1 LKVTEPGGR
10 VTTYTYNTAG
20 NRATETVV
28 SGGVTTTTTYSYNTR
43 GWLTT
48 TVAVS
53 GNTTMTVTY
62 AYDQNGNQISS
73 TKETVEPATGGTIS
87 GGIFAGNEYV
97 SYYTYD
103 VWNNMTQSVSENNTV
118 ENYYDGNGLRYGRK
132 VDDGTMTVSLYEY
145 DKVILEVNGT
155 SGAQTA
161 VNVYGNQL
169 ISRNGDY
176 YMYNGHG
183 DVTMIVNTGG
193 TVLASYYYDAFGVH
207 LSSAG
212 TVSNPYRYAGY
223 MFDEE
228 TGLYYLNS
236 RYYDP
241 ETARFLS
248 EDTYLG
254 SASDPL
260 SLNLYAYVKYNPLKY
275 YDPTGHEPIPGYPDP
290 SDPNGYYKDHYG
302 TPDNSSDIDDLPKY
316 YWEDFYKHHNP
327 VEDWPKE
334 SNKVENEKDLSQQTN
349 GGEDTTPNDDTPNKI
364 VPSPQPPSPAPK
376 QYENY
381 EKLFEYADDFYKQ
394 TGIVLLSYLRDK
406 PSNGGIVIA
415 DKLWSTIEKKWL
427 YYTIEERLEIFESL
441 QELTDDW
448 LYMDEN
454 GHVRIFIAWAEYVLL
469 CNAFDVEYSIENTRP
484 KGTELVQSVMSS
496 ARTTTIF
503 YYDSNSAWRHPDANE
518 KDTTNGVGVNVSVFY
533 NPKENPQNYLAL
545 NGKNKGINGNDV
557 VNGQK
562 PNYISLGHELVHAY
576 GYITGTSVAGMTLVT
591 FTGYGHMYKDINTPT
606 EELVTV
612 GIIGSAR
619 PITENDLL
627 KEHGYSLRGAY
638 STVSH
643 K

>member
-1 LKVTEPGGR
+1 MC
-10 VTTYTYNTAG
+10 TAG
-20 NRATETVV
+20 NRATEKVV

-53 GNTTMTVTY
+53 GTTTTTVTY
-62 AYDQNGNQISS
+62 TYDQNGNQTISN
-73 TKETVEPATGGTIS
+73 KETVEPATGGTIS

-132 VDDGTMTVSLYEY
+132 VDDGAMTVSLYEY

-183 DVTMIVNTGG
+183 DVTMIVNSSG

-275 YDPTGHEPIPGYPDP
+275 YDPTGHGAIGNLLSSFVNDPLKTLKRVIEPLLPVIVNEIIKTIINYTSEQSTVYEAPQIGTSVYETMSDEEQNKIKQDSSDYRPVSIITPDVTPYETKRDNWQNYTATNP
-290 SDPNGYYKDHYG
+290 SDY
-302 TPDNSSDIDDLPKY
+302 T
-316 YWEDFYKHHNP
+316 
-327 VEDWPKE
+327 
-334 SNKVENEKDLSQQTN
+334 
-349 GGEDTTPNDDTPNKI
+349 
-364 VPSPQPPSPAPK
+364 AP
-376 QYENY
+376 
-381 EKLFEYADDFYKQ
+381 
-394 TGIVLLSYLRDK
+394 
-406 PSNGGIVIA
+406 
-415 DKLWSTIEKKWL
+415 
-427 YYTIEERLEIFESL
+427 
-441 QELTDDW
+441 LTVSM
-448 LYMDEN
+448 YQNVM
-454 GHVRIFIAWAEYVLL
+454 RIHANINFI
-469 CNAFDVEYSIENTRP
+469 
-484 KGTELVQSVMSS
+484 G
-496 ARTTTIF
+496 
-503 YYDSNSAWRHPDANE
+503 DANE
-518 KDTTNGVGVNVSVFY
+518 LVG
-533 NPKENPQNYLAL
+533 
-545 NGKNKGINGNDV
+545 D
-557 VNGQK
+557 
-562 PNYISLGHELVHAY
+562 
-576 GYITGTSVAGMTLVT
+576 
-591 FTGYGHMYKDINTPT
+591 TGYTYAELIVQGIIDMWSGRYYANEYDKFILYDSLNKVVEKYDYVDVEVTIDYYINYELPDTLADKFMNVYFSTRTVDEERHSWELDRLDTSSPIQNHISHVWQPDGWSRAENSIMHLFLTREDGNTPHTSTPEEFKNIVAHEFGHMLGLGDIYSDTYW
-606 EELVTV
+606 EEKVSSEVPANDLMR
-612 GIIGSAR
+612 IIDYYEERPDDSAR
-619 PITENDLL
+619 VTSNDI
-627 KEHGYSLRGAY
+627 EMIIEAWRTGNWQYYSISKVVRSGNR
-638 STVSH
+638 
-643 K
+643 